1 MGWQAMG
8 DRNDGAFLA
17 LTQTIVRDTVGST
30 THERRIAIT
39 NVTDIERIARYDRC
53 SRGGRLR

>member
-1 MGWQAMG
+1 MG

-30 THERRIAIT
+30 THERLIAIT